1 MRILYVLNK
10 RHSGAEKN
18 FLRNKE
24 RVYLD
29 KFVIRGGRRLTGEV
43 MISGAKNAA
52 VAILP
57 AVILSDEPC
66 YIENVPSISDV
77 KISLTILKE
86 MGAEVT
92 SVGKDAYR
100 IDPTKI
106 DRCCVPYETARKM
119 RASYYFLGA
128 LLGKFNKARVSMP
141 GGCPLGDRPIDQH
154 LKAFS
159 LLGADYTL
167 SQGMIDLTADKLT
180 GNQIFFDVVTVG
192 ATMNAMLAAVKAEG
206 LTVIENAAK
215 EPHIVDLANFL
226 NSMGANI
233 MGAGTDV
240 IKIRGV
246 ERLHG
251 TNYSV
256 IPDQIEAGT
265 FMIAAAATKGD
276 VLIKNV
282 IPKHLESITKKLEKI
297 GVNIEPYDDSIRV
310 WVDGPL
316 VKANVKTSPHPGF
329 PTDMQPQIATLL
341 TLAEGTSIIT
351 EGIWDQRFRYVDE
364 LRRMGADI
372 TVNGTVA
379 LIEGTGKL
387 MGAPVKACDLRAGA
401 ALIIAGLA
409 ASGITEI
416 EDIFHIERGYDG
428 MEVKLREIGADIKKV
443 SAPDEISENESDTK
457 PVSRNDS
464 ADDAEAV

>member
-1 MRILYVLNK
+1 M
-10 RHSGAEKN
+10 
-18 FLRNKE
+18 
-24 RVYLD
+24 D
-29 KFVIRGGRRLTGEV
+29 KFVIKGGRRLTGEV
-43 MISGAKNAA
+43 TISGAKNAA

-66 YIENVPSISDV
+66 ILENVPSISDV
-77 KISLTILKE
+77 NICLRILKE
-86 MGAEVT
+86 MGAEV
-92 SVGKDAYR
+92 SSLGKDCYR
-100 IDPTKI
+100 IDPTNINK
-106 DRCCVPYETARKM
+106 CCVPYETARKM

-159 LLGADYTL
+159 ALGAEYTL
-167 SQGMIDLTADKLT
+167 SQGMIDLKADKLR
-180 GNQIFFDVVTVG
+180 GSQIFFDVVSVG

-206 LTVIENAAK
+206 LTIIENAAK

-246 ERLHG
+246 EHLG
-251 TNYSV
+251 GANYVV

-276 VLIKNV
+276 ILVKNV

-297 GVNIEPYDDSIRV
+297 GVNIEQYDDSIRV

-316 VKANVKTSPHPGF
+316 VKTSVKTTPHPGF

-341 TLAEGTSIIT
+341 TLAEGTSIVT
-351 EGIWDQRFRYVDE
+351 EGVWEQRFRYVDE

-372 TVNGTVA
+372 SVDGKVA
-379 LIEGTGKL
+379 VIEGTQKL

-416 EDIFHIERGYDG
+416 EDIHHVERGYDC
-428 MEVKLREIGADIKKV
+428 MEGKLRALGADIEKV
-443 SAPDEISENESDTK
+443 SFP
-457 PVSRNDS
+457 
-464 ADDAEAV
+464 DAEEQADPDRRKTAI

>member
-1 MRILYVLNK
+1 M
-10 RHSGAEKN
+10 
-18 FLRNKE
+18 
-24 RVYLD
+24 D
-29 KFVIRGGRRLTGEV
+29 KFIIKGGRRLTGEV
-43 MISGAKNAA
+43 TISGAKNAA

-66 YIENVPSISDV
+66 VIENVPNISDV
-77 KISLTILKE
+77 NICLRILTE

-92 SVGKDAYR
+92 RLDTDIYR

-106 DRCCVPYETARKM
+106 DKYCVPYETARKM

-128 LLGKFNKARVSMP
+128 LLGKFRKARVSMP

-159 LLGADYTL
+159 SLGAEYTL
-167 SQGMIDLTADKLT
+167 SQGMIDLRAEKLR
-180 GNQIFFDVVTVG
+180 GSQIFFDVVTVG

-206 LTVIENAAK
+206 LTIIENAAK

-246 ERLHG
+246 ERMRG
-251 TNYSV
+251 TSYAV

-265 FMIAAAATKGD
+265 FMAAVAATKGD

-282 IPKHLESITKKLEKI
+282 IPKHLESITKKMEKI
-297 GVNIEPYDDSIRV
+297 GVNIEQFDDSIRI

-316 VKANVKTSPHPGF
+316 VKANIKTAPHPGF
-329 PTDMQPQIATLL
+329 PTDMQSQIATLL
-341 TLAEGTSIIT
+341 TLASGTSIIT
-351 EGIWDQRFRYVDE
+351 ENIWEQRFGYVDE

-372 TVNGTVA
+372 TVNGKVA
-379 LIEGTGKL
+379 LVEGTGKL

-409 ASGITEI
+409 ASGVTEI
-416 EDIFHIERGYDG
+416 EDIFHIERGYDC
-428 MEVKLREIGADIKKV
+428 MEGKLRALGADIEKV
-443 SAPDEISENESDTK
+443 SIPDTK
-457 PVSRNDS
+457 PNVKKS
-464 ADDAEAV
+464 AV

>member
-1 MRILYVLNK
+1 M
-10 RHSGAEKN
+10 
-18 FLRNKE
+18 
-24 RVYLD
+24 D
-29 KFVIRGGRRLTGEV
+29 KFVIKGGRRLTGKV
-43 MISGAKNAA
+43 AISGAKNAA

-57 AVILSDEPC
+57 AVILSDEAC
-66 YIENVPSISDV
+66 IIENVPSISDV
-77 KISLTILKE
+77 NICLRILKE
-86 MGAEVT
+86 MGADVECI
-92 SVGKDAYR
+92 GKDAYR
-100 IDPTKI
+100 IDPTSINKF
-106 DRCCVPYETARKM
+106 CVPYETARKM

-159 LLGADYTL
+159 AIGAEYTL
-167 SQGMIDLTADKLT
+167 SQGMIDLKADSLK
-180 GNQIFFDVVTVG
+180 GNQIFFDMVTVG

-246 ERLHG
+246 EHLHG
-251 TNYSV
+251 TSYAV

-276 VLIKNV
+276 IIVENI

-297 GVNIEPYDDSIRV
+297 GVNIEQYDDSLRV
-310 WVDGPL
+310 WVDGTL
-316 VKANVKTSPHPGF
+316 VKANVKTTPHPGF

-341 TLAEGTSIIT
+341 TLAEGTSIVT
-351 EGIWDQRFRYVDE
+351 EGVWEQRFRYVDE

-372 TVNGTVA
+372 TVNGKVA
-379 LIEGTGKL
+379 LIEGVGKL

-409 ASGITEI
+409 ANGITEI
-416 EDIFHIERGYDG
+416 EDIFHIERGYDC
-428 MEVKLREIGADIKKV
+428 MEGKLRQLGADIEKI
-443 SAPDEISENESDTK
+443 SIPDKAESK
-457 PVSRNDS
+457 Q
-464 ADDAEAV
+464 ADKEAV

>member
-1 MRILYVLNK
+1 M
-10 RHSGAEKN
+10 
-18 FLRNKE
+18 
-24 RVYLD
+24 D
-29 KFVIRGGRRLTGEV
+29 KFIITGGRRLTGEV
-43 MISGAKNAA
+43 EISGAKNAA
-52 VAILP
+52 VALIP

-66 YIENVPSISDV
+66 VLENVPNISDV
-77 KISLTILKE
+77 NISMRILRE
-86 MGAEVT
+86 MGAEVVQLT
-92 SVGKDAYR
+92 PNSYR
-100 IDPTKI
+100 IDATKI
-106 DRCCVPYETARKM
+106 EKFCVPYETARKM

-128 LLGKFNKARVSMP
+128 LLGKFGKARVSMP

-154 LKAFS
+154 LKAFAAI
-159 LLGADYTL
+159 GAKYKVD
-167 SQGMIDLTADKLT
+167 QGMIDLTSEKLC
-180 GNQIFFDVVTVG
+180 GSQIFFDVVSVG

-246 ERLHG
+246 ESLHG
-251 TNYSV
+251 ATYSV

-265 FMIAAAATKGD
+265 FMVAAAATGGD

-297 GVNIEPYDDSIRV
+297 GVNIEQFDESIRV

-316 VKANVKTSPHPGF
+316 VKTSVKTTPHPGF

-341 TLAEGTSIIT
+341 TLAEGTSIVT
-351 EGIWDQRFRYVDE
+351 EGVWEQRFRYVDE

-372 TVNGTVA
+372 SVDGKVA
-379 LIEGTGKL
+379 VIEGTGKL

-409 ASGITEI
+409 ATGVTEI
-416 EDIFHIERGYDG
+416 EDIFHIERGYDC
-428 MEVKLREIGADIKKV
+428 MEGKLRKLGADIEKK
-443 SAPDEISENESDTK
+443 SFPDEIAASTK
-457 PVSRNDS
+457 KK
-464 ADDAEAV
+464 AVTA

>member
-1 MRILYVLNK
+1 M
-10 RHSGAEKN
+10 
-18 FLRNKE
+18 
-24 RVYLD
+24 
-29 KFVIRGGRRLTGEV
+29 GEV
-43 MISGAKNAA
+43 VISGAKNAA

-66 YIENVPSISDV
+66 VIENVPAISDV
-77 KISLTILKE
+77 NICLRILRE
-86 MGAEVT
+86 MGAEIEELGNNT
-92 SVGKDAYR
+92 YR
-100 IDPTKI
+100 IDPTTI
-106 DRCCVPYETARKM
+106 HSCCVPYETARKM

-128 LLGKFNKARVSMP
+128 LLGKYNKARVSMP

-159 LLGADYTL
+159 ALGAKYTL
-167 SQGMIDLTADKLT
+167 SQGMIDLTADKLS
-180 GNQIFFDVVTVG
+180 GNPIFFDVVTVG

-240 IKIRGV
+240 IKVRGV
-246 ERLHG
+246 EKLRG
-251 TNYSV
+251 TTYAV

-265 FMIAAAATKGD
+265 FMAAIAATKGD
-276 VLIKNV
+276 AIIKNV
-282 IPKHLESITKKLEKI
+282 IPKHLESITKKMEKI
-297 GVNIEPYDDSIRV
+297 GVKIEQYDDSIRV

-316 VKANVKTSPHPGF
+316 VKANVKTAPHPGF
-329 PTDMQPQIATLL
+329 PTDMQSQIATLL

-351 EGIWDQRFRYVDE
+351 ENIWDQRFGYVDE

-372 TVNGTVA
+372 TVNGKVA

-409 ASGITEI
+409 ASGVTEI
-416 EDIFHIERGYDG
+416 EDIFHIERGYDC
-428 MEVKLREIGADIKKV
+428 MEGKLRKLGAEIEKV
-443 SAPDEISENESDTK
+443 SIPDSNVVEESDK
-457 PVSRNDS
+457 
-464 ADDAEAV
+464 AAI

>member
-1 MRILYVLNK
+1 M
-10 RHSGAEKN
+10 
-18 FLRNKE
+18 
-24 RVYLD
+24 D
-29 KFVIRGGRRLTGEV
+29 KFVIKGGRRLCGEV
-43 MISGAKNAA
+43 VISGAKNSA

-66 YIENVPSISDV
+66 VINNVPAISDV
-77 KISLTILKE
+77 NISLRILRE
-86 MGAEVT
+86 MGADIKPLSRT
-92 SVGKDAYR
+92 SYR
-100 IDPTKI
+100 IDATHI
-106 DRCCVPYETARKM
+106 NRCCVPYETARKM

-128 LLGKFNKARVSMP
+128 LLGKFNQARVSMP

-159 LLGADYTL
+159 ALGADYTI
-167 SQGMIDLTADKLT
+167 SQGMIDLKCQKLKG
-180 GNQIFFDVVTVG
+180 GNIFFDVVTVG
-192 ATMNAMLAAVKAEG
+192 ATMNAILAAVRAEG

-246 ERLHG
+246 KYLKG
-251 TNYSV
+251 TTYTV

-265 FMIAAAATKGD
+265 FMIAAAATNGN

-297 GVNIEPYDDSIRV
+297 GVTVEQGDDSVRV
-310 WVDGPL
+310 YVDGPL
-316 VKANVKTSPHPGF
+316 VKASIKTTPHPGF

-341 TLAEGTSIIT
+341 TLAEGTSIVT
-351 EGIWDQRFRYVDE
+351 EGVWEQRFRYVDE

-372 TVNGTVA
+372 SVDGKVA
-379 LIEGTGKL
+379 VIEGTGHL
-387 MGAPVKACDLRAGA
+387 TGAPVKACDLRAGA

-409 ASGITEI
+409 ADGITEI
-416 EDIFHIERGYDG
+416 EDIYHIERGYDC
-428 MEVKLREIGADIKKV
+428 MEKKLRELGADIEKK
-443 SAPDEISENESDTK
+443 SFPDEAVPEKNENQQSI
-457 PVSRNDS
+457 
-464 ADDAEAV
+464 A

>member
-1 MRILYVLNK
+1 M
-10 RHSGAEKN
+10 
-18 FLRNKE
+18 
-24 RVYLD
+24 D
-29 KFVIRGGRRLTGEV
+29 KVVIKGGRRLMGEV
-43 MISGAKNAA
+43 VISGAKNAA

-66 YIENVPSISDV
+66 VIENVPAISDV
-77 KISLTILKE
+77 NICLRILRE
-86 MGAEVT
+86 MGAEIEELGNNT
-92 SVGKDAYR
+92 YR
-100 IDPTKI
+100 IDPTTI
-106 DRCCVPYETARKM
+106 HSCCVPYETARKM

-128 LLGKFNKARVSMP
+128 LLGKYNKARVSMP

-159 LLGADYTL
+159 ALGAKYTL
-167 SQGMIDLTADKLT
+167 SQGMIDLTADKLS
-180 GNQIFFDVVTVG
+180 GNPIFFDVVTVG

-240 IKIRGV
+240 IKVRGV
-246 ERLHG
+246 EKLRG
-251 TNYSV
+251 TTYAV

-265 FMIAAAATKGD
+265 FMAAIAATKGD
-276 VLIKNV
+276 AIIKNV
-282 IPKHLESITKKLEKI
+282 IPKHLESITKKMEKI
-297 GVNIEPYDDSIRV
+297 GVKIEQYDDSIRV

-316 VKANVKTSPHPGF
+316 VKANVKTAPHPGF
-329 PTDMQPQIATLL
+329 PTDMQSQIATLL

-351 EGIWDQRFRYVDE
+351 ENIWDQRFGYVDE

-372 TVNGTVA
+372 TVNGKVA

-409 ASGITEI
+409 ASGVTEI
-416 EDIFHIERGYDG
+416 EDIFHIERGYDC
-428 MEVKLREIGADIKKV
+428 MEGKLRQLGAEIEKV
-443 SAPDEISENESDTK
+443 SIPDSNVVEESDK
-457 PVSRNDS
+457 
-464 ADDAEAV
+464 AAI

>member
-1 MRILYVLNK
+1 M
-10 RHSGAEKN
+10 
-18 FLRNKE
+18 
-24 RVYLD
+24 D
-29 KFVIRGGRRLTGEV
+29 KFIIKGGRRLTGEV
-43 MISGAKNAA
+43 TISGAKNAA

-66 YIENVPSISDV
+66 VIENVPNISDV
-77 KISLTILKE
+77 NICLHILTE
-86 MGAEVT
+86 MGAEIT
-92 SVGKDAYR
+92 KLDANIYR

-106 DRCCVPYETARKM
+106 DKHCVPYETARKM

-128 LLGKFNKARVSMP
+128 LLGKFGRARVSMP

-159 LLGADYTL
+159 SIGAEYTL
-167 SQGMIDLTADKLT
+167 SQGMIDLRAEKLR
-180 GNQIFFDVVTVG
+180 GSQIFFDVVTVG

-246 ERLHG
+246 ERLRG
-251 TNYSV
+251 TTYAV

-265 FMIAAAATKGD
+265 FMAAIAATKGD

-282 IPKHLESITKKLEKI
+282 IPKHLESITKKMEKI
-297 GVNIEPYDDSIRV
+297 GVNIEQFDDSIRV

-316 VKANVKTSPHPGF
+316 VKANIKTAPHPGF
-329 PTDMQPQIATLL
+329 PTDMQSQIATLL
-341 TLAEGTSIIT
+341 TLAKGTSIIT
-351 EGIWDQRFRYVDE
+351 ENIWDQRFGYVDE

-372 TVNGTVA
+372 TVNGKVA
-379 LIEGTGKL
+379 LVEGTGKL

-409 ASGITEI
+409 ASGVTEI
-416 EDIFHIERGYDG
+416 EDIFHIERGYDC
-428 MEVKLREIGADIKKV
+428 MEGKLRALGADIEKV
-443 SAPDEISENESDTK
+443 SIPDTK
-457 PVSRNDS
+457 VNTKKS
-464 ADDAEAV
+464 AV

>member
-1 MRILYVLNK
+1 M
-10 RHSGAEKN
+10 
-18 FLRNKE
+18 
-24 RVYLD
+24 D
-29 KFVIRGGRRLTGEV
+29 KFVIKGGRKLTGEV
-43 MISGAKNAA
+43 TISGAKNAA

-66 YIENVPSISDV
+66 IIENVPLISDV
-77 KISLTILKE
+77 NICLCILTE

-92 SVGKDAYR
+92 MLDKNTYR

-106 DRCCVPYETARKM
+106 CNFCVPYEMARKM

-154 LKAFS
+154 LKAFAAM
-159 LLGADYTL
+159 GAEHTL
-167 SQGMIDLTADKLT
+167 SQGMIDLKADKLH
-180 GNQIFFDVVTVG
+180 GCQIFFDVVTVG
-192 ATMNAMLAAVKAEG
+192 ATMNAMLAAVRAEG
-206 LTVIENAAK
+206 LTIIENAAK

-246 ERLHG
+246 QHLHG
-251 TNYSV
+251 ATYAV

-265 FMIAAAATKGD
+265 FMAAVAATKGD
-276 VLIKNV
+276 VIIKNV
-282 IPKHLESITKKLEKI
+282 IPKHLESITKKMEKI
-297 GVNIEPYDDSIRV
+297 GVNIEQYDDSIRV

-316 VKANVKTSPHPGF
+316 VKANIKTAPHPGF
-329 PTDMQPQIATLL
+329 PTDMQSQIATLL

-351 EGIWDQRFRYVDE
+351 ENIWEQRFRYVDE

-372 TVNGTVA
+372 TVNGKVA

-416 EDIFHIERGYDG
+416 EDIYHIERGYDC
-428 MEVKLREIGADIKKV
+428 MEGKLRALGADIEKV
-443 SAPDEISENESDTK
+443 SVPDKADVKNSEIK
-457 PVSRNDS
+457 K
-464 ADDAEAV
+464 AI

>member
-1 MRILYVLNK
+1 M
-10 RHSGAEKN
+10 
-18 FLRNKE
+18 
-24 RVYLD
+24 D
-29 KFVIRGGRRLTGEV
+29 KFVIKGGRKLTGEV
-43 MISGAKNAA
+43 TISGAKNAA

-66 YIENVPSISDV
+66 IIENVPLISDV
-77 KISLTILKE
+77 NICLCILTE
-86 MGAEVT
+86 MGAEIT
-92 SVGKDAYR
+92 MMDKNTYR

-106 DRCCVPYETARKM
+106 CNFCVPYEMARKM

-154 LKAFS
+154 LKAFAAM
-159 LLGADYTL
+159 GAEHTL
-167 SQGMIDLTADKLT
+167 SQGMIDLKADKLH
-180 GNQIFFDVVTVG
+180 GCQIFFDVVTVG
-192 ATMNAMLAAVKAEG
+192 ATMNAMLAAVRAEG
-206 LTVIENAAK
+206 LTIIENAAK

-246 ERLHG
+246 EHLHG
-251 TNYSV
+251 ATYAV

-265 FMIAAAATKGD
+265 FMAAVAATKGD
-276 VLIKNV
+276 VIIKNV
-282 IPKHLESITKKLEKI
+282 IPKHLESITKKMEKI
-297 GVNIEPYDDSIRV
+297 GVNIEQYDDSIRV

-316 VKANVKTSPHPGF
+316 VKANIKTAPHPGF
-329 PTDMQPQIATLL
+329 PTDMQSQIATLL

-351 EGIWDQRFRYVDE
+351 ENIWEQRFRYVDE

-372 TVNGTVA
+372 TVNGKVA

-416 EDIFHIERGYDG
+416 EDIYHIERGYDC
-428 MEVKLREIGADIKKV
+428 MEGKLRSLGADIEKV
-443 SAPDEISENESDTK
+443 SVPDKADAKNSEIK
-457 PVSRNDS
+457 K
-464 ADDAEAV
+464 AI

>member
-1 MRILYVLNK
+1 M
-10 RHSGAEKN
+10 E
-18 FLRNKE
+18 
-24 RVYLD
+24 

-43 MISGAKNAA
+43 EISGAKNAA
-52 VAILP
+52 VAIIP

-66 YIENVPSISDV
+66 VIENVPAISDV
-77 KISLTILKE
+77 NICLRILRE
-86 MGAEVT
+86 MGADVQNLSRT
-92 SVGKDAYR
+92 SYKIDA
-100 IDPTKI
+100 TKI
-106 DRCCVPYETARKM
+106 QKFCVPYETARKM

-128 LLGKFNKARVSMP
+128 LLGKFGKARVSMP

-159 LLGADYTL
+159 ALGAKYNL
-167 SQGMIDLTADKLT
+167 NQGMIDLTSNGLR
-180 GNQIFFDVVTVG
+180 GGQIFLDVVSVG
-192 ATMNAMLAAVKAEG
+192 ATMNAMLAAVRAEG
-206 LTVIENAAK
+206 LTIIENAAK

-246 ERLHG
+246 DSLHG
-251 TNYSV
+251 TTYAV

-265 FMIAAAATKGD
+265 FMVAAAATNGD

-297 GVNIEPYDDSIRV
+297 GVNVEQFDDSVRV

-316 VKANVKTSPHPGF
+316 VKASVKTTPHPGF

-341 TLAEGTSIIT
+341 TLAEGTSIVT
-351 EGIWDQRFRYVDE
+351 EGVWEQRFRYVDE

-372 TVNGTVA
+372 SVDGKVA
-379 LIEGTGKL
+379 VIEGTGKL

-409 ASGITEI
+409 ASGVTEI
-416 EDIFHIERGYDG
+416 EDIFHIERGYDC
-428 MEVKLREIGADIKKV
+428 MEEKLSALGADIEKK
-443 SAPDEISENESDTK
+443 SFPDEIASTEK
-457 PVSRNDS
+457 KK
-464 ADDAEAV
+464 AVIA

>member
-1 MRILYVLNK
+1 M
-10 RHSGAEKN
+10 
-18 FLRNKE
+18 
-24 RVYLD
+24 D
-29 KFVIRGGRRLTGEV
+29 KFIIKGGRRLTGEV
-43 MISGAKNAA
+43 TISGAKNAA

-66 YIENVPSISDV
+66 VIENVPNISDV
-77 KISLTILKE
+77 NICLRILME

-92 SVGKDAYR
+92 RLETNIYR

-106 DRCCVPYETARKM
+106 DKYCVPYETARKM

-128 LLGKFNKARVSMP
+128 LLGKFGKARVSMP

-159 LLGADYTL
+159 SLGAEYTL
-167 SQGMIDLTADKLT
+167 SQGMIDLRAEKLR
-180 GNQIFFDVVTVG
+180 GSQIFFDVVTVG

-246 ERLHG
+246 ERLRG
-251 TNYSV
+251 TTYAV

-265 FMIAAAATKGD
+265 FMAAIAATKGD

-282 IPKHLESITKKLEKI
+282 IPKHLESITKKMEKI
-297 GVNIEPYDDSIRV
+297 GVNIEQFDDSIRV

-316 VKANVKTSPHPGF
+316 VKANIKTAPHPGF
-329 PTDMQPQIATLL
+329 PTDMQSQIATLL
-341 TLAEGTSIIT
+341 TLAKGTSIIT
-351 EGIWDQRFRYVDE
+351 ENIWEQRFGYVDE

-372 TVNGTVA
+372 TVNGKVA
-379 LIEGTGKL
+379 LVEGTGKL

-409 ASGITEI
+409 ASGVTEI
-416 EDIFHIERGYDG
+416 EDIFHIERGYDC
-428 MEVKLREIGADIKKV
+428 MEGKLRAMGADIEKISIPDAKANVKK
-443 SAPDEISENESDTK
+443 SA
-457 PVSRNDS
+457 V
-464 ADDAEAV
+464 

>member
-1 MRILYVLNK
+1 M
-10 RHSGAEKN
+10 
-18 FLRNKE
+18 
-24 RVYLD
+24 D

-43 MISGAKNAA
+43 IISGAKNAA

-92 SVGKDAYR
+92 CVGKDAYR

-106 DRCCVPYETARKM
+106 DRYCVPYETARKM

-167 SQGMIDLTADKLT
+167 SQGMIDLRADKLE

-192 ATMNAMLAAVKAEG
+192 ATMNAMLTAVKAEG

-246 ERLHG
+246 EHLHG

-297 GVNIEPYDDSIRV
+297 GVNIESYDDSIRV

-379 LIEGTGKL
+379 LVEGTGKL

-443 SAPDEISENESDTK
+443 STPDEISDSEPDTK
-457 PVSRNDS
+457 SVSRNDS

>member
-1 MRILYVLNK
+1 M
-10 RHSGAEKN
+10 
-18 FLRNKE
+18 
-24 RVYLD
+24 D
-29 KFVIRGGRRLTGEV
+29 KFIIKGGRRLTGEV
-43 MISGAKNAA
+43 TISGAKNAA
-52 VAILP
+52 VALLP

-66 YIENVPSISDV
+66 ILENVPGISDV
-77 KISLTILKE
+77 RICLRILKE

-92 SVGKDAYR
+92 TLGKDAYK
-100 IDPTKI
+100 IDPTNI
-106 DRCCVPYETARKM
+106 DKCCVPYETARKM

-128 LLGKFNKARVSMP
+128 LLGKFHKARVSMP

-159 LLGADYTL
+159 ALNAEYTL
-167 SQGMIDLTADKLT
+167 SQGMIDLRADKLI
-180 GNQIFFDVVTVG
+180 GSQIFFDVVSVG

-246 ERLHG
+246 EKLHG
-251 TNYSV
+251 TSYAV

-282 IPKHLESITKKLEKI
+282 TPKHLESITKKLEKI
-297 GVNIEPYDDSIRV
+297 GVNIEQFDDSIRV

-316 VKANVKTSPHPGF
+316 VKTNVKTTPHPGF

-341 TLAEGTSIIT
+341 TLAEGTSIVT
-351 EGIWDQRFRYVDE
+351 EGVWEQRFRYVDE

-372 TVNGTVA
+372 SVDGKVA
-379 LIEGTGKL
+379 VIEGSGKL

-416 EDIFHIERGYDG
+416 EDIYHVERGYDC
-428 MEVKLREIGADIKKV
+428 MEGKLRALGADIEKV
-443 SAPDEISENESDTK
+443 SLPDDNAAKESK
-457 PVSRNDS
+457 K
-464 ADDAEAV
+464 AAV

>member
-1 MRILYVLNK
+1 M
-10 RHSGAEKN
+10 
-18 FLRNKE
+18 
-24 RVYLD
+24 D
-29 KFVIRGGRRLTGEV
+29 KFVIKGGRRLTGEV
-43 MISGAKNAA
+43 VISGAKNAA

-66 YIENVPSISDV
+66 VIENVPTISDV
-77 KISLTILKE
+77 NICLRILRE
-86 MGAEVT
+86 MGADIEELGNNT
-92 SVGKDAYR
+92 YR
-100 IDPTKI
+100 IDPTSI
-106 DRCCVPYETARKM
+106 HSCCVPYETARKM

-159 LLGADYTL
+159 AIGAKYTL
-167 SQGMIDLTADKLT
+167 SQGMIDLTADKLC
-180 GNQIFFDVVTVG
+180 GNPIFFDVVTVG

-215 EPHIVDLANFL
+215 ETHIVDLANFL

-246 ERLHG
+246 SRLHG
-251 TNYSV
+251 ATYAV

-265 FMIAAAATKGD
+265 FMAAIAATKGD
-276 VLIKNV
+276 AVIKNV
-282 IPKHLESITKKLEKI
+282 IPKHLESITKKMEKI
-297 GVNIEPYDDSIRV
+297 GVNIEQYDDSIRV

-316 VKANVKTSPHPGF
+316 VKANVKTAPHPGF
-329 PTDMQPQIATLL
+329 PTDMQSQIATLL

-351 EGIWDQRFRYVDE
+351 ENIWDQRFGYVDE

-372 TVNGTVA
+372 TVNGKVA

-409 ASGITEI
+409 ASGVTEI
-416 EDIFHIERGYDG
+416 EDIFHIERGYDC
-428 MEVKLREIGADIKKV
+428 MEGKLRQLGADIEKV
-443 SAPDEISENESDTK
+443 SIPDNK
-457 PVSRNDS
+457 N
-464 ADDAEAV
+464 ADKNSNKAAG

>member
-1 MRILYVLNK
+1 M
-10 RHSGAEKN
+10 
-18 FLRNKE
+18 
-24 RVYLD
+24 D
-29 KFVIRGGRRLTGEV
+29 KFVIKGGRRLTGEV
-43 MISGAKNAA
+43 TVSGAKNAA

-66 YIENVPSISDV
+66 IVENVPSISDV
-77 KISLTILKE
+77 NISLRILKE
-86 MGAEVT
+86 MGAEVI
-92 SVGKDAYR
+92 SLGKDSYK
-100 IDPTKI
+100 IDPTNITKY
-106 DRCCVPYETARKM
+106 CVPYETARKM

-159 LLGADYTL
+159 AIGADYSL
-167 SQGMIDLTADKLT
+167 SQGMIDLRADKLI
-180 GNQIFFDVVTVG
+180 GSQIFLDVVSVG

-206 LTVIENAAK
+206 LTIIENAAK

-246 ERLHG
+246 EHLHG
-251 TNYSV
+251 TSYAV

-276 VLIKNV
+276 VLVKNV

-297 GVNIEPYDDSIRV
+297 GVNIEQFDDSIRV

-316 VKANVKTSPHPGF
+316 VKASVKTTPHPGF

-341 TLAEGTSIIT
+341 TLAEGTSIVT
-351 EGIWDQRFRYVDE
+351 EGVWEQRFRYVDE

-372 TVNGTVA
+372 SVDGKVA
-379 LIEGTGKL
+379 VIEGTGEL

-416 EDIFHIERGYDG
+416 EDIFHIERGYDC
-428 MEVKLREIGADIKKV
+428 MEGKLRALGADIEKV
-443 SAPDEISENESDTK
+443 SFP
-457 PVSRNDS
+457 
-464 ADDAEAV
+464 DDAATAADAEKKTAV

>member
-1 MRILYVLNK
+1 M
-10 RHSGAEKN
+10 
-18 FLRNKE
+18 
-24 RVYLD
+24 D

-43 MISGAKNAA
+43 TISGAKNAA

-66 YIENVPSISDV
+66 VIENVPSISDV
-77 KISLTILKE
+77 NICLRILRE
-86 MGAEVT
+86 MGAVVEHIGT
-92 SVGKDAYR
+92 DAYR
-100 IDPTKI
+100 IDPTGI
-106 DRCCVPYETARKM
+106 ANCVVPYETARKM

-128 LLGKFNKARVSMP
+128 LLGKYGKARVSMP

-154 LKAFS
+154 LKAFAA
-159 LLGADYTL
+159 LGAEYNL
-167 SQGMIDLTADKLT
+167 SQGMIDLSAVKLR

-246 ERLHG
+246 ESLHG
-251 TNYSV
+251 TTYAV

-265 FMIAAAATKGD
+265 FMAAIAATKGD
-276 VLIKNV
+276 AIVKNV
-282 IPKHLESITKKLEKI
+282 IPKHLESITKKMEKI
-297 GVNIEPYDDSIRV
+297 GVNIEQFDDSIRV

-316 VKANVKTSPHPGF
+316 VKANIKTAPHPGF
-329 PTDMQPQIATLL
+329 PTDMQSQIATLL
-341 TLAEGTSIIT
+341 TLAEGTSIVT
-351 EGIWDQRFRYVDE
+351 ENIWDQRFGYVDE
-364 LRRMGADI
+364 LRRMGASI
-372 TVNGTVA
+372 TVNGKVA
-379 LIEGTGKL
+379 LVEGTGKL

-409 ASGITEI
+409 ASGVTEI
-416 EDIFHIERGYDG
+416 EDIFHIERGYDC
-428 MEVKLREIGADIKKV
+428 MEGKLRELGADIEKISV
-443 SAPDEISENESDTK
+443 PDKQIK
-457 PVSRNDS
+457 S
-464 ADDAEAV
+464 ADNKAVV

>member
-1 MRILYVLNK
+1 M
-10 RHSGAEKN
+10 
-18 FLRNKE
+18 
-24 RVYLD
+24 D
-29 KFVIRGGRRLTGEV
+29 KFVIRGGRRLAGEV
-43 MISGAKNAA
+43 TISGAKNAA

-77 KISLTILKE
+77 KISLIILKE

-92 SVGKDAYR
+92 RTGKDAYR

-159 LLGADYTL
+159 ALGADYTL
-167 SQGMIDLTADKLT
+167 SQGMIDLRADKLT

-246 ERLHG
+246 KSLHG

-265 FMIAAAATKGD
+265 FMIAAAATEGD
-276 VLIKNV
+276 VVIKNV

-297 GVNIEPYDDSIRV
+297 GVNIESYDDSIRV

-379 LIEGTGKL
+379 LIEGTGRL

-428 MEVKLREIGADIKKV
+428 MEIKLREIGADIKKV
-443 SAPDEISENESDTK
+443 SVPDKISENEPDTK
-457 PVSRNDS
+457 AVSRNDS